1 MSRTEDVFKP
11 ALAGKK
17 IPVLTLDNKWHQL
30 FTQTEPDK
38 RLKRLEEKVNKLIQK
53 QGKANTEVKSIRG
66 LKKKLMKEIIDN
78 AEEASVENDPAA
90 QKRTDESKRLINECN
105 EKIEDYR
112 EELIELPKEIERAN
126 YELMLAT
133 MEICYDRMKENQREI
148 YEITQWVNDIRVEL
162 KKKLIRKQEKEDMN
176 QELYFYMHDIFG
188 ADVINIFDTKY
199 RVKKRE
205 NAENNKVE
213 L

>member
-1 MSRTEDVFKP
+1 MSRTEDIFKP

-17 IPVLTLDNKWHQL
+17 IPVLTLDNKWHRL
-30 FTQTEPDK
+30 FTQMDPDK
-38 RLKRLEEKVNKLIQK
+38 RLKRLESKLNKLIQK

-90 QKRTDESKRLINECN
+90 QRRTDESMRLINECN
-105 EKIEDYR
+105 EKIEGYR

-148 YEITQWVNDIRVEL
+148 EEIIQWVADIRVEL

-176 QELYFYMHDIFG
+176 QELYSYMHDIFG

-199 RVKKRE
+199 QVKKRE
-205 NAENNKVE
+205 NAENNEVE